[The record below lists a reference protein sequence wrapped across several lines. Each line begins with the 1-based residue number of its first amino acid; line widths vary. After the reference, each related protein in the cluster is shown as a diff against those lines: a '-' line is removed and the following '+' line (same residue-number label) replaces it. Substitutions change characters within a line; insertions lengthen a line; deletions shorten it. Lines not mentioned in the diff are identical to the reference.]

1 MNDSDRLPE
10 SLAKPKANG
19 AYVDDAQTWDR
30 LIHAIVAK
38 PAEELAETWTVLN
51 RRYRETEGQERGKK
65 SLLRNEIMCNAVDNY
80 EFYTVPTEGRDW
92 WLTMCGMDI
101 PCVEKAIKAR
111 FSRLYGYCKARAV
124 WGKNKHQDAREAF
137 EANLHPDWTTIE
149 ELAAMTERSKCSIY
163 FLIRKGLKYR
173 TFPETGCK
181 RFFWLPDT
189 LEWIKRYEAN
199 SYNRNRDKTK
209 GQ

>member
-1 MNDSDRLPE
+1 MSDRLPA
-10 SLAKPKANG
+10 SPVIPKAPG
-19 AYVDDAQTWDR
+19 AYTDDAECWDR

-38 PAEELAETWTVLN
+38 PAEELEETSKELN
-51 RRYRETEGQERGKK
+51 KLYRETRGQERGDEP
-65 SLLRNEIMCNAVDNY
+65 LLGNEIMCNTINNY
-80 EFYTVPTEGRDW
+80 EFYAVPTEGRNW
-92 WLTMCGMDI
+92 WLSMCGFDI
-101 PCVEKAIKAR
+101 PSVEKSIKKR
-111 FSRLYGYCKARAV
+111 FRGLYTYCTARAV
-124 WGKNKHQDAREAF
+124 WGSQKHQDAREAF

-209 GQ
+209 ER

>member
-1 MNDSDRLPE
+1 MSRLPA
-10 SLAKPKANG
+10 SPVNPKAPS
-19 AYVDDAQTWDR
+19 AYTDDAECWDR

-38 PAEELAETWTVLN
+38 PAEELEETWTVLN
-51 RRYRETEGQERGKK
+51 RRYKETEGQERGRKH
-65 SLLRNEIMCNAVDNY
+65 LLRNEIMCDAVENY
-80 EFYTVPTEGRDW
+80 EFYTVPTTGRDW
-92 WLTMCGMDI
+92 WLSVCGI
-101 PCVEKAIKAR
+101 EISSAEKSIKKR

-124 WGKNKHQDAREAF
+124 LGSRKHQDAREAF

-209 GQ
+209 ER

>member
-1 MNDSDRLPE
+1 MSDRLPT
-10 SLAKPKANG
+10 SPVNPKAAN
-19 AYVDDAQTWDR
+19 AYTDDAESWNR
-30 LIHAIVAK
+30 LIYAIVGK
-38 PAEELAETWTVLN
+38 PAEELEETWTVLN

-65 SLLRNEIMCNAVDNY
+65 HLLRNEIMCNAIENY

-92 WLTMCGMDI
+92 WLTMCGMDV
-101 PCVEKAIKAR
+101 PTVEKAIKAR

-124 WGKNKHQDAREAF
+124 WGSQKHQYAREAF
-137 EANLHPDWTTIE
+137 EANLHPDWVTIQ
-149 ELAAMTERSKCSIY
+149 ELMDMTGRGKSSIR
-163 FLIRKGLKYR
+163 FLMRKGMKYHK
-173 TFPETGCK
+173 FPETGCK

-209 GQ
+209 EQ